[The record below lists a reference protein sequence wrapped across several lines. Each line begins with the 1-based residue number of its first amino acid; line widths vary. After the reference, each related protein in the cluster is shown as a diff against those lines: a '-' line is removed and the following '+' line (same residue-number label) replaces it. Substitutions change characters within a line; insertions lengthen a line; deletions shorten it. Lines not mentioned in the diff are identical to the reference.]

1 MTTAAAPYGGL
12 GLEAA
17 PAGMTRLAGPVT
29 RAGLA
34 VPRFAVTPRET
45 VLMPSV
51 ALTVPTCL
59 VTTGEVVT
67 LKFGL
72 TVVPAGMKT
81 LAGTVTPARLVVDR
95 LTVRPPE
102 GAGPVR

>member
-1 MTTAAAPYGGL
+1 MTV
-12 GLEAA
+12 
-17 PAGMTRLAGPVT
+17 R
-29 RAGLA
+29 
-34 VPRFAVTPRET
+34 PRET

-59 VTTGEVVT
+59 VMTGEVVT

-72 TVVPAGMKT
+72 TVVPAGMNT
-81 LAGTVTPARLVVDR
+81 DAGTVTPARLVVESD
-95 LTVRPPE
+95 TVKPPA

>member
-1 MTTAAAPYGGL
+1 MAGRDARAPANRPALNASVKSYGGQEPEPTL
-12 GLEAA
+12 
-17 PAGMTRLAGPVT
+17 TVR
-29 RAGLA
+29 
-34 VPRFAVTPRET
+34 PRET
-45 VLMPSV
+45 VLAPSV

-59 VTTGEVVT
+59 VTTGVVVT

-72 TVVPAGMKT
+72 TVWPAGMNT

-95 LTVRPPE
+95 LTVRPPA

>member
-1 MTTAAAPYGGL
+1 MTSGVSRASLKRTRARHAHSRTPSPAPYGGQEPEPTL
-12 GLEAA
+12 IV
-17 PAGMTRLAGPVT
+17 RL
-29 RAGLA
+29 
-34 VPRFAVTPRET
+34 RET
-45 VLMPSV
+45 VLALSV

-81 LAGTVTPARLVVDR
+81 LAGTVTPARLVVER
-95 LTVRPPE
+95 LTVRPPA

>member
-1 MTTAAAPYGGL
+1 MIV
-12 GLEAA
+12 
-17 PAGMTRLAGPVT
+17 R
-29 RAGLA
+29 
-34 VPRFAVTPRET
+34 PRET

-72 TVVPAGMKT
+72 TLAPAGMKT
-81 LAGTVTPARLVVDR
+81 DAGTVTPARLVVDR
-95 LTVRPPE
+95 LTVKPPA
-102 GAGPVR
+102 GAVPIR